1 MSKISKFLRISI
13 SILYIVVIFYFY
25 LNREQINLSHN
36 LSNWIIPSIFFI
48 SIIYICYKY
57 IFFKIKEDK
66 LEQEIISIINHT
78 FRTPLASIIWY
89 VKELEGNI
97 PQNEKYLYLQN
108 LNNSANK
115 ILNIVDI
122 LAGIKDV
129 KNTSGYSFQAISI
142 REIVESSIKKY
153 RDIVTKKNI
162 TFQMSAFKDMPL
174 LTVDLKKIS
183 FVIDTIIENSISYTK
198 KDGKILIDCINDS
211 NKLTFF
217 ISDTGIGLSLKDK
230 MLIFSKFYRGK
241 KAGLINTDG
250 MGLRL
255 YLSREIIKRH
265 HGKIYAKSNGK
276 DEGST
281 FFIDLP
287 FIK

>member
-1 MSKISKFLRISI
+1 MAKISKFLKILF
-13 SILYIVVIFYFY
+13 SILYMIIIFYFY
-25 LNREQINLSHN
+25 IKKESINLP
-36 LSNWIIPSIFFI
+36 NWIIPSIFFV
-48 SIIYICYKY
+48 SMFYVYYKY
-57 IFFKIKEDK
+57 IIYKIKDDK
-66 LEQEIISIINHT
+66 LEQEMISIINHT
-78 FRTPLASIIWY
+78 FRTPLTSIMWY
-89 VKELEGNI
+89 TKELEGNI
-97 PQNEKYLYLQN
+97 PQNEKNLYLQN

-129 KNTSGYSFQAISI
+129 KNTSGYSFKAISL
-142 REIVESSIKKY
+142 REIVENSIKKY
-153 RDIVTKKNI
+153 REIITKKNI
-162 TFQMSAFKDMPL
+162 IFQVSIFKDMPL

-183 FVIDTIIENSISYTK
+183 FVIDTIVENSISYTK
-198 KDGKILIDCINDS
+198 KDGKILIDCINNSD
-211 NKLTFF
+211 KLTFF

-230 MLIFSKFYRGK
+230 MMIFSKFYRGK
-241 KAGLINTDG
+241 RAVLINTDG
-250 MGLRL
+250 MGLKL

-281 FFIDLP
+281 FFIELP